1 MSGIVEMACKCIYPA
16 QKEGERRERERGGSV
31 LWSRRRERVMDDKQ
45 RLQVVM
51 GYGKEKLNRAQR
63 CRAILVQS

>member
-1 MSGIVEMACKCIYPA
+1 
-16 QKEGERRERERGGSV
+16 
-31 LWSRRRERVMDDKQ
+31 MDDKQ

-51 GYGKEKLNRAQR
+51 GYGKEKLSRAQR